1 LLSENLCA
9 DKSIKRG
16 MFLLA
21 NKKIFTMKSLFDHI
35 CLQCSRLTTRAYS
48 TSFSLGILCLHKS
61 LRDPVYSVYGF
72 VRFADEIVDT
82 FHQYNQPALLKK
94 FRRDTYEAIEDRI
107 SLNPIL
113 NSFQATVHKYGI
125 GAELI
130 DIFLRSM
137 EMDLH
142 KNKYDEAD
150 LKEYIT
156 GSAEAVGLM
165 CLRIFANGNA
175 NMYDALKDH
184 AMSLG
189 SAFQKVNFLRDLN
202 ADIVGM
208 GRTYFPDLRS
218 KQLDAHNKRK
228 IEKSIEASFQ
238 CGFDGIKKL
247 PRSAR
252 FGVYVAYMYYLAL
265 FKKIRNTPPEKVLGS
280 RIRIHNRHKA
290 TLLAYSF
297 VRHQLNLI

>member
-1 LLSENLCA
+1 
-9 DKSIKRG
+9 
-16 MFLLA
+16 MFLLG
-21 NKKIFTMKSLFDHI
+21 NSKISTMKPLFDHL
-35 CLQCSRLTTRAYS
+35 CLQCSRLTTHAYS
-48 TSFSLGILCLHKS
+48 TSFSLGILCLQRS

-82 FHQYNQPALLKK
+82 FHQYNQGSLLQK
-94 FRRDTYEAIEDRI
+94 FRHDTYDAIEERI

-113 NSFQATVHKYGI
+113 NSFQDTVHKYGI
-125 GAELI
+125 GMELV
-130 DIFLRSM
+130 DSFLRSM
-137 EMDLH
+137 EMDLYR
-142 KNKYDEAD
+142 KKYDEVE

-156 GSAEAVGLM
+156 GSAEVVGLM

-175 NMYDALKDH
+175 DMYDALKDH

-202 ADIVGM
+202 ADMVGL
-208 GRTYFPDLRS
+208 GRTYFPDLQS
-218 KQLDAHNKRK
+218 KQLDAENKSK
-228 IEKSIEASFQ
+228 IEKSIETSFRH
-238 CGFDGIKKL
+238 GFDGIKKL

-265 FKKIRNTPPEKVLGS
+265 FKKIRNTPAEKVLKS
-280 RIRIHNRHKA
+280 RIRIDNRHKA
-290 TLLAYSF
+290 TLLAYSY